1 MGGWTESDD
10 QESLQSLHEAV
21 EQGCNFF
28 DTAWAYGNGHSER
41 LLGQVAR
48 AHPDTWLYTATKVPP
63 KNRKWPSQRGFTLDD
78 VFPADY
84 IREYDYRSLEN
95 MGLERIDVLQFHV
108 WEDAWADDER

>member
-1 MGGWTESDD
+1 M
-10 QESLQSLHEAV
+10 
-21 EQGCNFF
+21 
-28 DTAWAYGNGHSER
+28 
-41 LLGQVAR
+41 AR